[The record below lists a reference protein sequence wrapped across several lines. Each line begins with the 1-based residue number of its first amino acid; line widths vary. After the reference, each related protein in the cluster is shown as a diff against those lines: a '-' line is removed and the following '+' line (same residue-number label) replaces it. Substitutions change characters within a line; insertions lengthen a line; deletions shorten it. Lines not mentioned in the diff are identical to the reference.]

1 METCKEYF
9 LCGGVLFFLLTKATL
24 PNGTSRDHRNGV
36 KDEHAEPIL
45 MQDLIYTFTGSR
57 NYGAQKETSKYKE
70 CQIEGGVNIPF
81 NDITKCTTYANLVT
95 QNYAAALNRMDEFVL
110 WHIDP
115 EMKVWFVKAVLE
127 IIENDKGIKNTDAL
141 FIRPDG
147 TAVTKGKIQAEE
159 SYDFSAFLVGILHY
173 ILSER
178 REKNGLGIPT
188 LDAIGE
194 KKNRKPRRYTGNLG
208 EAVTRKIEVLFLQR
222 RAVAVE
228 DGFTDGAVEVMNN
241 HPEPDSVLDQ
251 SDEQIKENIAKS
263 ISTLASVMEADKH
276 VLADEIRRNSRK
288 DDSTYQT
295 EIPDSENV
303 AASGASKDKETT
315 IIQQQTNVIQNGE
328 NNVNVT
334 NNGTINFNF

>member
-57 NYGAQKETSKYKE
+57 NYGAQKDTSKYKE

-147 TAVTKGKIQAEE
+147 TAVTKGKI
-159 SYDFSAFLVGILHY
+159 
-173 ILSER
+173 
-178 REKNGLGIPT
+178 
-188 LDAIGE
+188 
-194 KKNRKPRRYTGNLG
+194 
-208 EAVTRKIEVLFLQR
+208 
-222 RAVAVE
+222 
-228 DGFTDGAVEVMNN
+228 
-241 HPEPDSVLDQ
+241 
-251 SDEQIKENIAKS
+251 
-263 ISTLASVMEADKH
+263 
-276 VLADEIRRNSRK
+276 
-288 DDSTYQT
+288 
-295 EIPDSENV
+295 
-303 AASGASKDKETT
+303 
-315 IIQQQTNVIQNGE
+315 
-328 NNVNVT
+328 
-334 NNGTINFNF
+334 